1 MIEFMICIMILLM
14 GLLTAALRKDLIKS
28 IIGVI
33 VMEYG
38 VVLQLLFTGRTML
51 DPHFVG
57 QLAQAMLVAG
67 AASVIVFCVMAVRI
81 YERTGTTDMSKIRKL
96 KG

>member
-1 MIEFMICIMILLM
+1 MVEFILCMLILLL

-28 IIGVI
+28 VIGII

-38 VVLQLLFTGRTML
+38 VVLQLLFTGKTML
-51 DPHFVG
+51 DPQFVET
-57 QLAQAMLVAG
+57 LAQALLMAG
-67 AASVIVFCVMAVRI
+67 AASVIVFSAMAVRI

>member
-1 MIEFMICIMILLM
+1 MIEFMICITILLM

-28 IIGVI
+28 VIGII

-38 VVLQLLFTGRTML
+38 VVLQLVFTARTMQ
-51 DPHFVG
+51 DPRFVS
-57 QLAQAMLVAG
+57 QLAQAMLMAG